1 MDILETLA
9 TPLGAALLA
18 LALSAAAEAGPAEDE
33 PGLPRVLI
41 IGDSISAGYTPA
53 VQALLKGDAN
63 VHRIPGNGAHTRVG
77 LANLEDWLGDKPW
90 DVIHFNWGLH
100 DIKIM
105 EDGKQQVPLE
115 EYERNLRTLV
125 RRMQKT
131 GATLVWCST
140 TPVPEG
146 KVSPPRN
153 PQDVIAYNATA
164 RRVMDEHGVAVD
176 DLYAF
181 ALARLDQLQQ
191 PVNVHFTE
199 KGSRALAEQV
209 ATSLR
214 RALVARRRQA
224 EQ

>member
-1 MDILETLA
+1 MNILETVA
-9 TPLGAALLA
+9 MPLGAVLLA
-18 LALSAAAEAGPAEDE
+18 LAVCAAAETAPVEDE

-53 VQALLKGDAN
+53 VQALLRGDAN
-63 VHRIPGNGAHTRVG
+63 VHRIPPNGAHTRVG
-77 LANLEDWLGDKPW
+77 LANLDAWLGDTPW
-90 DVIHFNWGLH
+90 NVIHFNWGLH
-100 DIKIM
+100 DLKIM

-125 RRMQKT
+125 ERMQQT

-146 KVSPPRN
+146 KVGPPRN
-153 PQDVIAYNATA
+153 PQDVIAYNAAA

-181 ALARLDQLQQ
+181 ALPRLEQLQQ

-199 KGSRALAEQV
+199 QGSRALAEQV
-209 ATSLR
+209 ATSIR
-214 RALVARRRQA
+214 RALVARRGQA
-224 EQ
+224 QQ